1 MKSVFDEIL
10 CLVTLI
16 VVLSPLTAIKIP
28 STEDRS
34 NVLQI
39 ELFGYLNSDK
49 CTIIFLKNNSPFEY
63 NISKLIVNNIEYSL
77 PKTLCLKPYDVT
89 RISLPANLS
98 KLYHLTLVCAFGENF
113 RVI

>member
-1 MKSVFDEIL
+1 MKFVFDEIL
-10 CLVTLI
+10 CLVALI
-16 VVLSPLTAIKIP
+16 LILSPLTAIKI
-28 STEDRS
+28 SSFEGCS

-39 ELFGYLNSDK
+39 ELFGCLNSDK

-89 RISLPANLS
+89 EISLPANLS
-98 KLYHLTLVCAFGENF
+98 QLYHLTLVFELGENF